1 MNNKTRPFNYQYPLF
16 LIQFFVA
23 AKLTTSCSFRA
34 LQKLIVTMNLYLD
47 LELGQ
52 PCYVT
57 ILIWTKKVGFF
68 SMQPP
73 IEKHDDWVLIIDES
87 IAIGHERLLV
97 IYGIRSS
104 QISFN
109 RSLTY
114 NDLKPFFIKSSS
126 TWTAEIIKKEI
137 EILIEKWGDVK
148 YFVADGGNGIC
159 KSIRLLGKVHVYD
172 VTHKMAWLLKNMYSK
187 DEVFI
192 KYTKAMSLMRL
203 KGVCSDISHLIPPK
217 QRVDSRFMNLDI
229 ISDWGLK
236 ALNCLKTST
245 IGSKIHESLSWVLEF
260 KELIIEL
267 DIINTTISEIKA
279 ILKIKGLS
287 KKTVNMATKIFNRK
301 TLNARLQYFKENL
314 LGYLKQTL
322 LQLPGEKQL
331 LCTSDIIESSFGK
344 YKNYMS
350 QNSMAGITDLSLCLA
365 AFTNR
370 LDEEEMKAGLER
382 TKMSDLK
389 IWSKEN
395 IGETNFSKRK
405 KTLVMN

>member
-1 MNNKTRPFNYQYPLF
+1 
-16 LIQFFVA
+16 
-23 AKLTTSCSFRA
+23 
-34 LQKLIVTMNLYLD
+34 MNLYLD

-68 SMQPP
+68 SMLPP
-73 IEKHDDWVLIIDES
+73 IEKSNDWVLIIDES

-97 IYGIRSS
+97 IYGIRTSH
-104 QISFN
+104 ISYN
-109 RSLTY
+109 RALTY
-114 NDLKPFFIKSSS
+114 NDLKPFFIKSSN

-137 EILIEKWGDVK
+137 EILIQKWGDVK
-148 YFVADGGNGIC
+148 YIVADGGNGIC
-159 KSIRLLGKVHVYD
+159 KSIRLLGIVHVYD

-187 DEVFI
+187 DEAFI
-192 KYTKAMSLMRL
+192 KYTKEMSQMRF
-203 KGVCSDISHLIPPK
+203 KGVCSDISHIIPQK

-229 ISDWGLK
+229 LSDWGLK

-245 IGSKIHESLSWVLEF
+245 MGSKIHESLSWVPEF
-260 KELIIEL
+260 KELINEL

-279 ILKIKGLS
+279 LLKIKGLS
-287 KKTVNMATKIFNRK
+287 TKTINMVTKIFNRK
-301 TLNARLQYFKENL
+301 TLNSRLQYFKENL
-314 LGYLKQTL
+314 LNYLKETL
-322 LQLPGEKQL
+322 MKLPYEKQL

-365 AFTNR
+365 TFTNR
-370 LDEEEMKAGLER
+370 LDATELKSGLER

-389 IWSKEN
+389 KWSNDN

-405 KTLVMN
+405 KALKINRG